1 MAQHEHQQ
9 MDIYTLEAISQA
21 MTKTQIPSP
30 AQIVADNICSAN
42 PVALCL
48 FAQMEHPA
56 STIMQALTQD
66 DASLTTIAVT
76 AATLTKLT
84 AETK

>member
-1 MAQHEHQQ
+1 
-9 MDIYTLEAISQA
+9 MDTYILEAISQA

-30 AQIVADNICSAN
+30 AQIVEANICTGN

-48 FAQMEHPA
+48 FAQMAHPV
-56 STIMQALTQD
+56 SMITQARTQD
-66 DASLTTIAVT
+66 DASLTTVVNT
-76 AATLTKLT
+76 ATTATKLT